1 MGGGSQPGKGDIKNM
16 SLSFSLFFFFGLF
29 FLFFFIFLQVLKQM
43 TRNVTGFLF
52 ILEIKMTIRWRVE
65 ECGGVGDGGGL
76 DE

>member
-1 MGGGSQPGKGDIKNM
+1 
-16 SLSFSLFFFFGLF
+16 
-29 FLFFFIFLQVLKQM
+29 M